1 MKLAVYLL
9 CFLIGS
15 TTWAKEDPLPSW
27 REGQTKQSILKFVS
41 EVTTENGKAF
51 VKPEDRI
58 ATFDNDGTLWSEVPT
73 VEVEFAKVRF
83 QEVLKKDPSL
93 KQVEPYKSLLEKG
106 KAAVPTLTQ
115 KQILDILART
125 LAGMSEDDFATEA
138 REFYTKARH
147 PKLNLPYAQTGYQPM
162 IELMAYLR
170 ANNFKVFISSG
181 GDTSFMRVVATE
193 MYNVPSEN
201 IIGSYFTD
209 KTIEQNGKLTIQ
221 RTAQLGMMNDK
232 EGKPVGI
239 LRHIGKRPIFSAGN
253 VRSGGDVEHLRYSSE
268 GPGTTLQLMINHDD
282 AEREAAYV
290 EKDGRSL
297 AAAKKYGWK
306 IISMKND
313 WKDIFIKQPALVQS
327 GLQSN

>member
-1 MKLAVYLL
+1 MKLTIYLL
-9 CFLIGS
+9 CLLMAS

-27 REGQTKQSILKFVS
+27 HEGPTKQSILKFVS
-41 EVTTENGKAF
+41 DVTTEKGSGF

-73 VEVEFAKVRF
+73 VEVEFAKVRLA
-83 QEVLKKDPSL
+83 EVLQKDPSL
-93 KQVEPYKSLLEKG
+93 KQIEPYKSLLAKG
-106 KAAVPTLTQ
+106 KAAVPLLTQ

-125 LAGMSEDDFATEA
+125 LSGMTEADFAKES

-147 PKLNLPYAQTGYQPM
+147 PKLNLPYSQTGYQPM

-170 ANNFKVFISSG
+170 ENNFKVFISSG

-209 KTIEQNGKLTIQ
+209 KAVEQDGKLVIQ
-221 RTAQLGMMNDK
+221 RTSQLGMMNDK

-268 GPGTTLQLMINHDD
+268 GPGVTLQIMNNHDD
-282 AEREAAYV
+282 AEREAAYE
-290 EKDGRSL
+290 EKDGKSL

-306 IISMKND
+306 VISIKND
-313 WKDIFIKQPALVQS
+313 WKDVFMKQPALVQS
-327 GLQSN
+327 NQESL

>member
-1 MKLAVYLL
+1 MKISMYLICL
-9 CFLIGS
+9 LIAS
-15 TTWAKEDPLPSW
+15 TTWAKTDPLPSW

-41 EVTTENGKAF
+41 DVTTEKSSSY

-73 VEVEFAKVRF
+73 VEVEFAKVRL
-83 QEVLKKDPSL
+83 QEVLRQYPGL
-93 KQVEPYKSLLEKG
+93 KQTEPYKSLVTKG

-125 LAGMSEDDFATEA
+125 LAGMTEDEFANEA

-170 ANNFKVFISSG
+170 ENNFKVFISSG
-181 GDTSFMRVVATE
+181 GDVSFMRVVATE

-201 IIGSYFTD
+201 IIGSFFTN
-209 KTIEQNGKLTIQ
+209 KTIEKNGKLSIQ

-268 GPGTTLQLMINHDD
+268 GPGATLQLMINHDD
-282 AEREAAYV
+282 AEREAAYA
-290 EKDGRSL
+290 EKDGKSL

-306 IISMKND
+306 VISIKND
-313 WKDIFIKQPALVQS
+313 WQEVFMKQPSLVK
-327 GLQSN
+327 SN